1 MRRLISLFVL
11 CAVLAACEQSTNPI
25 IASAGP
31 GGVSDGG
38 GSGNGG
44 GSGGT
49 TTSLIVSPSRVE
61 IGVASRVQLSTNVAS
76 ETVLWSSNNP
86 GVASVS
92 TFGLVT
98 GLSPGVATITARAST
113 DSTLVGYALVVVTL

>member
-1 MRRLISLFVL
+1 MRRMLSLLAL
-11 CAVLAACEQSTNPI
+11 CGVLAACEQSTNPI
-25 IASAGP
+25 IAFAGP
-31 GGVSDGG
+31 GGASEGG
-38 GSGNGG
+38 GGNDG

-61 IGVASRVQLSTNVAS
+61 IGVASRVQLSTNVAN

-92 TFGLVT
+92 TFGLVM

-113 DSTLVGYALVVVTL
+113 DSTLVGYALVVVTP

>member
-1 MRRLISLFVL
+1 MRRMIALIVL
-11 CAVLAACEQSTNPI
+11 CGALAACEQSTNPI

-38 GSGNGG
+38 GGNGG
-44 GSGGT
+44 GTGGT
-49 TTSLIVSPSRVE
+49 TASLIVSPSRVE
-61 IGVASRVQLSTNVAS
+61 IGVASRVQLSTNVAN

-92 TFGLVT
+92 TFGLVV

-113 DSTLVGYALVVVTL
+113 DSTLVGYALVVVTP

>member
-1 MRRLISLFVL
+1 MRRMMSLIVL
-11 CAVLAACEQSTNPI
+11 CGALAACEQSTNPI
-25 IASAGP
+25 VAFAGP

-38 GSGNGG
+38 AGG

-61 IGVASRVQLSTNVAS
+61 IGVASRVQFSTNIAS

-92 TFGLVT
+92 TFGLVM

-113 DSTLVGYALVVVTL
+113 DSTLVGYALVVVTP